1 VTYAILGAA
10 GNESTVGQQAQAMST
25 EQTIWTFAIVLT
37 LVAAVVDFRTRR
49 IPNWLTVPTLFV
61 GIIMHAATGG
71 WPGAK
76 FSLEGA
82 GLALALVLPLV
93 LLRALGAGDWKLM
106 GMVGAFLG
114 PILVLFVLFG
124 SILVSGLMAMV
135 EMMRAGRAKETF
147 RNLVVLVR
155 GFISFGLRPNS
166 KISLDNPE
174 LLKLPFGVAVAV
186 STIAVFC
193 AARWVL

>member
-1 VTYAILGAA
+1 
-10 GNESTVGQQAQAMST
+10 MSV
-25 EQTIWTFAIVLT
+25 EQTIWALVIVLT
-37 LVAAVVDFRTRR
+37 LVAAFVDFRTRK
-49 IPNWLTVPTLFV
+49 IPNWLTVPSLFAGITL
-61 GIIMHAATGG
+61 HAVTRG

-76 FSLEGA
+76 LSLEGA

-106 GMVGAFLG
+106 GAVGAFLG
-114 PILVLFVLFG
+114 PIMVLFVLFG

-135 EMMRAGRAKETF
+135 EMIRAGRARETF

-166 KISLDNPE
+166 KVSLDNPE

-186 STIAVFC
+186 STVAVFC
-193 AARWVL
+193 AARWLL